1 LSCVHR
7 CGASLNRHL
16 HYHGG
21 ILAGVF
27 EPLQAGGIEFRQAAA
42 QAPEAVAVI
51 AEQVHRRGLGW
62 FSRRGLLDPDDARDR
77 LAWTNSGF
85 SLDACVCIAGH
96 DRAGLERRLRYGA
109 RPPFAL
115 ERIERVIRPGHRA
128 GSGFVQQTFIRHAC
142 RGPRRQRGRRFAH
155 DG

>member
-1 LSCVHR
+1 
-7 CGASLNRHL
+7 
-16 HYHGG
+16 
-21 ILAGVF
+21 
-27 EPLQAGGIEFRQAAA
+27 
-42 QAPEAVAVI
+42 VI

-109 RPPFAL
+109 HPPVRCQPKVEMSPSL
-115 ERIERVIRPGHRA
+115 QNRDVPCWR
-128 GSGFVQQTFIRHAC
+128 
-142 RGPRRQRGRRFAH
+142 RGR
-155 DG
+155 G